1 MKSIWKKAALA
12 VLAGAMAVSFTG
24 CGGEKKAEAPAAKIH
39 GSRRTV
45 CESGCQRI

>member
-24 CGGEKKAEAPAAKIH
+24 CGGEKKAEAPAAK
-39 GSRRTV
+39 
-45 CESGCQRI
+45 

>member
-24 CGGEKKAEAPAAKIH
+24 CGGEK
-39 GSRRTV
+39 
-45 CESGCQRI
+45 ESGSSGGEKRNQKKSPYTWES